1 MSPMPNGGKGCVM
14 EDETGDVALEATV
27 DTGCGL
33 DRLAGLTHVISAATV
48 REALRETERENPR
61 ACLLSHEVTTWV
73 LLAMGVLTD
82 LPIRSVYQ
90 HARRLQP
97 GDSIPTRS
105 ALCLARQRLGIAPLR
120 ALFQRVVRPLMDDQM
135 PGATFGGLRLVGM
148 DGMKL
153 DVPDTPANEAAF
165 GRPRG
170 GRGDGAFPQVH
181 KVSLVELGSRAELAF
196 VVKPCMRNE
205 AVIAWGLR
213 RHIGPGMLVLADR
226 EFFSFPLWEA
236 YLARGAQL
244 LWRGKTSFV
253 LKPIEVLSDG
263 SYLAKIYPRPRDRD
277 QDRRGIIIRVVK
289 YTIDDPQR
297 SGHHEEHTLLTSLLD
312 AEAHAAIDLTWC
324 YHQRWEQELM
334 NDEQKTHLD
343 PVRASK
349 PAQLRSGTPAGVVQ
363 ELYAQSLGHFVIQAL
378 RVEAAKQEQV
388 DPDRI
393 SFTGTLRVLRCRL
406 PECDSRN
413 RDSFAAWFR
422 RLLWEIAQE
431 KIEPRRNRINPR
443 VVKHQV
449 SNYAKKHP
457 HHRPVPTLRKSF
469 IETVVMLI

>member
-1 MSPMPNGGKGCVM
+1 MSLIFNNGKGCVM
-14 EDETGDVALEATV
+14 DDAGYQAVVDRNGLE
-27 DTGCGL
+27 
-33 DRLAGLTHVISAATV
+33 RLAGLTHVISAEVV
-48 REALRETERENPR
+48 REVLRETERENAR
-61 ACLLSHEVTTWV
+61 ACLLTDEVMLWV

-90 HARRLQP
+90 HARSLQP
-97 GDSIPTRS
+97 GDTIPTRG
-105 ALCLARQRLGIAPLR
+105 AFCLARQRLKIAPLR
-120 ALFQRVVRPLMDDQM
+120 ALFHRVVRPLTNDQT
-135 PGATFGGLRLVGM
+135 PGATFGGLRLVGI
-148 DGMKL
+148 DGMKM

-213 RHIGPGMLVLADR
+213 RHIEPDMLVLADR
-226 EFFSFPLWEA
+226 EFFSFPLWKA
-236 YLARGAQL
+236 YLDRGAHL
-244 LWRGKTSFV
+244 LWRGKSNFV
-253 LKPIEVLSDG
+253 LEPIEVLSDG

-277 QDRRGIIIRVVK
+277 HDRRGIVIRVVK
-289 YTIDDPQR
+289 YTMDDPQR
-297 SGHHEEHTLLTSLLD
+297 AGHQQEHILMTSLLD
-312 AEAHAAIDLTWC
+312 AEAYPAVDLILC

-343 PVRASK
+343 PVRPGK

-363 ELYAQSLGHFVIQAL
+363 ELFALSMGHFVTQAL
-378 RVEAAKQEQV
+378 RVEAAGSEDI
-388 DPDRI
+388 DPDVI

-406 PECDSRN
+406 PECDSSSPE
-413 RDSFAAWFR
+413 SFAAWYR
-422 RLLWEIAQE
+422 RLLWEISLE
-431 KIEPRRNRINPR
+431 RVEPRRNRINPR

-457 HHRPVPTLRKSF
+457 HHRPVPALRKSF
-469 IETVVMLI
+469 LESVVMLV